1 MTDSLSPQKDKGG
14 TRTMEVGDLFGISS
28 KKETK
33 IVTPEKQQTVMKIK
47 CPNCSN
53 EFWIETKKR

>member
-1 MTDSLSPQKDKGG
+1 
-14 TRTMEVGDLFGISS
+14 MEVGDLFGISS